1 MVRLV
6 RLQAPVAFGDPALH
20 ASAGSWHLRCHLR
33 FEASGRACGVNLS
46 LSGLVSEVGLLR
58 DVSNAKDRD
67 RLEVYQRPDGML
79 DTSSEHQCSELLI
92 KLVVTGP
99 RCQGGIRHLT
109 RLSAAIKACTR
120 SRTMLSKV
128 MQPLYGKGREIQA

>member
-58 DVSNAKDRD
+58 DVSNAKDRIASKSISD
-67 RLEVYQRPDGML
+67 PTACSTL
-79 DTSSEHQCSELLI
+79 HQSI
-92 KLVVTGP
+92 
-99 RCQGGIRHLT
+99 
-109 RLSAAIKACTR
+109 SAA
-120 SRTMLSKV
+120 SFS
-128 MQPLYGKGREIQA
+128 